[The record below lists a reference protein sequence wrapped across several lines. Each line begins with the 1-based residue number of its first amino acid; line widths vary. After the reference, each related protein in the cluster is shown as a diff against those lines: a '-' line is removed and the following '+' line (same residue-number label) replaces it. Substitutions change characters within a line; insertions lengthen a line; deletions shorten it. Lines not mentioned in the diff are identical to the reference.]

1 MFINCT
7 CLTQVFSDLLLVT
20 RNENLELDFT
30 MLVKFIALICNVD
43 IKLYFNEI
51 KIHANNTMTTY
62 ECLK

>member
-20 RNENLELDFT
+20 RNENLELGFT

-51 KIHANNTMTTY
+51 KIHTNNTMTT
-62 ECLK
+62 